1 MRKNKKVIIIGP
13 PLVGK
18 TTLINYLR
26 EHTNLPILELDEEL
40 VKLNNGT
47 WPTDEEYRNKV
58 LVHKA
63 VDDIKIM
70 DKVIFFTTYFS
81 IDDLKEAKEN
91 KFKIIQLMLDKSELI
106 KRNVERMQNKGELD
120 ATKALKENLK
130 LQDDIKNAGVFDK
143 IIYTN
148 KPVEDIA
155 SEIISFLE

>member
-1 MRKNKKVIIIGP
+1 MRKNKKAIIIGP

-18 TTLINYLR
+18 TTLVNYLR
-26 EHTNLPILELDEEL
+26 EHTNFLILELDEEL
-40 VKLNNGT
+40 FKLNNGT
-47 WPTDEEYRNKV
+47 WPADEEYRNKV
-58 LVHKA
+58 LVHKV

-81 IDDLKEAKEN
+81 IDDLKKAKEN

-106 KRNVERMQNKGELD
+106 KRNAERMQNKGELD
-120 ATKALKENLK
+120 AAEALKENLK
-130 LQDDIKNAGVFDK
+130 LQDDINNAGVFDK

-155 SEIISFLE
+155 SEIINFLE